1 MSLENLNSWIKRLKK
16 IDSHEHGRRAA
27 YGKPLLPSECEF
39 CKILAEMNDAA
50 VIKED
55 LEFT

>member
-1 MSLENLNSWIKRLKK
+1 MSLENLNSWIKQLKK
-16 IDSHEHGRRAA
+16 VDTEKHADRVII
-27 YGKPLLPSECEF
+27 GKPLQKSDCEL